1 MPYVEWKTNARGT
14 TVKITLASIAILIFV
29 ITIVASWPSGA
40 AAQGG
45 VAVLDQGVENQFPDG
60 LRFHIEAESASE
72 IEEVRVYVRKL
83 GQSSRSVY
91 RTVEFDPG
99 DRISGEALFQSKTA
113 NEYIPTGTRLSYY
126 FDIRTA
132 NGERFETEPE
142 ILVYLNRGLNW
153 DSVSD
158 GLINVY
164 FYHHDA
170 RSEDR
175 ARQVLEV
182 SADTYNEMQPI
193 LGVDL
198 TEPLNLV
205 VYSDYSD
212 MRQALMPSSRVAQQH
227 LRTLGQAFAN
237 ERTLL
242 VDGSSDSFVGDNI
255 LTTTAHE
262 FTHLLVADA
271 AGSAYGQVPTWLNE
285 GLAVYSEG
293 RGGTEFDI
301 YVNTA
306 IRNDEVPSLSSL
318 RTFAGTPQE
327 TLRNYGLGASAA
339 TYMLDTYG
347 YEPMVELFDEL
358 GAVHNFEKAL
368 EASYGITI
376 IELDNQWRESLGLAP
391 RELSTPALPAFQAI
405 PTRRPTPTP
414 KQVPESAQ
422 ASDPATPTPVAPT
435 QVSEPQPTYTPH
447 PAQTTA
453 APSAPAPSGGGCN
466 APLPAS
472 AEDGG
477 PAELASA
484 ALLAGPLGLLGL
496 AVVRRKRR

>member
-1 MPYVEWKTNARGT
+1 MKISLAIFAVLICAV
-14 TVKITLASIAILIFV
+14 TV
-29 ITIVASWPSGA
+29 VASWAGSA

-45 VAVLDQGVENQFPDG
+45 VRVLAQGVENQFPDG
-60 LRFHIEAESASE
+60 LRFHIEAESPTE
-72 IEEVRVYVRKL
+72 IEEIRVYVRKL

-91 RTVEFDPG
+91 RTVEFEPG
-99 DRISGEALFQSKTA
+99 ERITGEALFQSKTS

-132 NGERFETEPE
+132 DGERFETDPE
-142 ILVYLNRGLNW
+142 ILVYLNRGLDW

-182 SADTYNEMQPI
+182 SADTYDEMQPI

-205 VYSDYSD
+205 IYSDYSD
-212 MRQALMPSSRVAQQH
+212 MRQALRPSSRVAQQQ

-242 VDGSSDSFVGDNI
+242 VDGSNDSFVGDNI

-262 FTHLLVADA
+262 FTHLLIADA

-293 RGGTEFDI
+293 QESTEFDI

-306 IRNDEVPSLSSL
+306 IRNDAVPSLSSL

-339 TYMLDTYG
+339 IYMLDTYG
-347 YEPMVELFDEL
+347 FEPMAELFDEL
-358 GAVHNFEKAL
+358 STVHNFEKAL
-368 EASYGITI
+368 EAAYGINLT
-376 IELDNQWRESLGLAP
+376 ELDNRWRESLGLAP

-414 KQVPESAQ
+414 KQTAESAQ
-422 ASDPATPTPVAPT
+422 VSAQSSDPATPTAVAPT
-435 QVSEPQPTYTPH
+435 RPSQPQPTYTPH
-447 PAQTTA
+447 PTPTTA
-453 APSAPAPSGGGCN
+453 APSAPQPAPSGGGCN

-472 AEDGG
+472 RDDGG
-477 PAELASA
+477 PAELAAA

-496 AVVRRKRR
+496 AAVRRRRR

>member
-1 MPYVEWKTNARGT
+1 M
-14 TVKITLASIAILIFV
+14 KISLVSIAILIFAV
-29 ITIVASWPSGA
+29 TIVASWPGSA

-45 VAVLDQGVENQFPDG
+45 VAVLDQGVENRFPDG

-72 IEEVRVYVRKL
+72 IEEIRVYVRKL

-91 RTVEFDPG
+91 RTVEFEPG
-99 DRISGEALFQSKTA
+99 ERITGEALFQSKTA

-132 NGERFETEPE
+132 DGGRFETEPE
-142 ILVYLNRGLNW
+142 ILVYLNRGLDW

-170 RSEDR
+170 RSADR

-182 SADTYNEMQPI
+182 AADSYHQMQPI

-212 MRQALMPSSRVAQQH
+212 MRQALRPASQVAQQH
-227 LRTLGQAFAN
+227 LRTLGQAFTN

-242 VDGSSDSFVGDNI
+242 VDGSNDSFVGDNI

-262 FTHLLVADA
+262 FTHLLIADA

-293 RGGTEFDI
+293 RGNTEFDI
-301 YVNTA
+301 YVNSA

-339 TYMLDTYG
+339 TYMLDIYG
-347 YEPMVELFDEL
+347 FEPMVELFDAL

-368 EASYGITI
+368 EAAYGFTI
-376 IELDNQWRESLGLAP
+376 VELDNQWRESLGLAP

-414 KQVPESAQ
+414 KQTSESAHVSAQ
-422 ASDPATPTPVAPT
+422 SSDSATPTAVAPT
-435 QVSEPQPTYTPH
+435 QVSQPEPTYTPL
-447 PAQTTA
+447 PTPTTA
-453 APSAPAPSGGGCN
+453 PPPAPSGGGCN
-466 APLPAS
+466 APLPA
-472 AEDGG
+472 AGDAGG

-484 ALLAGPLGLLGL
+484 ALLVGPLGLLGL